1 LAAFENFRLWERF
14 RLQTGL
20 YGRYF
25 VAVVMAPENTG
36 QEQAGR
42 FRKGQSGNPSGRPK
56 GARNAAT
63 LACEALLDGQAEA
76 LTQKAIQMVLDG
88 DAVALRL
95 CLDRIYPPRKDRPVT
110 FTLPP
115 ITSARDAADLMAAV
129 TKAVATGNI
138 TPSEATEIAK
148 VIDAYVKAYQTA
160 ELDERVPRIQQVSD
174 AELMRIVMTGRTA
187 ETAARLPSPPT
198 LHLR

>member
-1 LAAFENFRLWERF
+1 MS
-14 RLQTGL
+14 T
-20 YGRYF
+20 
-25 VAVVMAPENTG
+25 ENTG

-63 LACEALLDGQAEA
+63 LACETLLDGQAEA
-76 LTQKAIQMVLDG
+76 LTQKAIEMALDG

-115 ITSARDAADLMAAV
+115 ITSARDAADLMATV

-160 ELDERVPRIQQVSD
+160 QLDERVALVHQLSD
-174 AELMRIVMTGRTA
+174 AELMRIAMGGCGA
-187 ETAARLPSPPT
+187 EATPIVQRFLAIGSR
-198 LHLR
+198 

>member
-1 LAAFENFRLWERF
+1 MSA
-14 RLQTGL
+14 
-20 YGRYF
+20 
-25 VAVVMAPENTG
+25 ENT
-36 QEQAGR
+36 AGKQR
-42 FRKGQSGNPSGRPK
+42 GRPFQKGHSGNASGRPK

-76 LTQKAIQMVLDG
+76 LTQKAIQMALDG

-129 TKAVATGNI
+129 TKAVATGNV

-160 ELDERVPRIQQVSD
+160 QLDERVALVHQLSD
-174 AELMRIVMTGRTA
+174 AELMRIAMSGHGVESVTPLSQLLTVGPR
-187 ETAARLPSPPT
+187 
-198 LHLR
+198 

>member
-1 LAAFENFRLWERF
+1 
-14 RLQTGL
+14 
-20 YGRYF
+20 

-42 FRKGQSGNPSGRPK
+42 FRKGQSGNPSGRPT

-63 LACEALLDGQAEA
+63 LACEALLDSQAGA
-76 LTQKAIQMVLDG
+76 LTQKAIQMALDG
-88 DAVALRL
+88 DPVALRL

-115 ITSARDAADLMAAV
+115 ITSARDAADIMAAV

-148 VIDAYVKAYQTA
+148 VIDAYVRAYQTA
-160 ELDERVPRIQQVSD
+160 QLDERVARIEQVSD
-174 AELMRIVMTGRTA
+174 AELMRIIRNGSSENTTP
-187 ETAARLPSPPT
+187 RLITIGS
-198 LHLR
+198 R